1 MEQEPEIL
9 IEISE
14 YDDYAAGLETLE
26 RVSKSD
32 HYNIMK
38 SCVENKRHLKANC
51 ASLSK
56 EFHKGKLFLTKF
68 HQMFNKTTYQKY
80 NITDDVTYTSISVTQ
95 PTPKWLVKA
104 IETMVLKPNFFGM
117 YDFTFIVNDVKYII
131 NMHSTN
137 FHMEF
142 ETKGLAFI
150 DSYDMI
156 RFYKSRTPMFYALK
170 ANFKT
175 NISRFLQECDEHCF
189 MKQGVIVFDGNFAKD
204 ILGY

>member
-26 RVSKSD
+26 RVSKLD

-38 SCVENKRHLKANC
+38 SCVESKRHRRANC